1 MNTNKKK
8 KNIALILASGTGS
21 RCGLSYPK
29 QFAKINNKT
38 ILEITIDNFENHNL
52 IDEIILVTNAE
63 YVEKIKLLTSS
74 YKKVSKVLAGGVTR
88 KDSSYN
94 GISAISDTDANVLI
108 HDGVRPLINKEIIT
122 DCIKSLE
129 EYKAVCVAIDSTDT
143 IFIINEDN
151 NISSIP
157 KRTMLKRA
165 QTPQC
170 FDINLIKEAHR
181 LANEDKSCIVTD
193 DCGLIMNYNLSPIH
207 IVNGSVDNIKVTFQD
222 DIDFVKTKL

>member
-94 GISAISDTDANVLI
+94 GISAITETDAI
-108 HDGVRPLINKEIIT
+108 
-122 DCIKSLE
+122 
-129 EYKAVCVAIDSTDT
+129 DT

-151 NISSIP
+151 NISAIP
-157 KRTMLKRA
+157 KRNMLKRA
-165 QTPQC
+165 QIPQC

-181 LANEDKSCIVTD
+181 LANEDNSCIVTD

-207 IVNGSVDNIKVTFQD
+207 IVNGSLDNIKVTFQD
-222 DIDFVKTKL
+222 DIDFAKTKLLSQKAG